1 MGKRIDLRSRV
12 DEATVASTP
21 TMWDPKIARA
31 VIQRRE
37 QQAARSPEHP
47 ASGTELIQARL
58 AEARA
63 RQEAEA
69 RPSCRA
75 TALDFLL
82 PPAPI
87 TDHPTDRTIPARSNA
102 AQRCPD

>member
-12 DEATVASTP
+12 DEVTVASAP

-47 ASGTELIQARL
+47 ACGTELIQTRL

-69 RPSCRA
+69 AA
-75 TALDFLL
+75 TD
-82 PPAPI
+82 
-87 TDHPTDRTIPARSNA
+87 
-102 AQRCPD
+102 